1 MSNPA
6 LEQAIID
13 RISEKGVSLPVL
25 PDVAVRVRK
34 VINNPDSSA
43 ADLVAIVS
51 QEPAIAARLI
61 QVANS
66 AMYRGASPID
76 NLNHVVS
83 RLGQRAVGQLVVS
96 LATRDLFKSRDKD
109 VQAVMRLHWGTAA
122 QVAALSHHIA
132 KHHSR
137 LDADQALL
145 VGLLHGVG
153 GLPVISVAEDIPRL
167 KANRQLLLRLIE
179 RLQPR
184 LGARIV
190 KAWDFPPVFAQVI
203 ENTNNM
209 EYDHHGSADDVDV
222 VLCAIAQARGI
233 ATLEDGSPIPA
244 AQKLQLDLSVDLID
258 DELEQ
263 AIDAL
268 AGN

>member
-1 MSNPA
+1 MTNPA

-25 PDVAVRVRK
+25 PDIAVRVRK

-43 ADLVAIVS
+43 ADLVSVVS

-66 AMYRGASPID
+66 AMYRGATPID

-83 RLGQRAVGQLVVS
+83 RLGQRTVGQLVVS
-96 LATRDLFKSRDKD
+96 LATRDLFKSRDPD
-109 VQAVMRLHWGTAA
+109 VQAVMRMHWGQAA
-122 QVAALSHHIA
+122 QVAALSQHIA
-132 KHHSR
+132 RQHTK
-137 LDADQALL
+137 LDVDQILL
-145 VGLLHGVG
+145 AGLLHGVG
-153 GLPVISVAEDIPRL
+153 GLPVISIAEDIPRL
-167 KANRQLLLRLIE
+167 KSNRQMLMRLIE

-184 LGARIV
+184 LGCQIV
-190 KAWDFPPVFAQVI
+190 KAWDFPPVFVEVI

-209 EYDHHGSADDVDV
+209 AYDHSGPANDVDV
-222 VLCAIAQARGI
+222 VLCAIAQSRGI
-233 ATLEDGSPIPA
+233 SALDNGEPLPA
-244 AQKLQLDLSVDLID
+244 AQKLQLDLSIDLLD

-268 AGN
+268 MGD